1 MYDYHTHSNISDDG
15 NAPMEAMAEAG
26 AAAGLREIAITDHY
40 DPDYPDPDWSSDLD
54 FPHYHKE
61 LERTA
66 ERFASRIRVVKGIE
80 IGLQHGSTLEKCRS
94 AAAAYPYD
102 FIIGSFHCAEGFEL
116 SHGGFFDDRTVDE
129 ATEAFYSYVY
139 DTLLQTDAYD
149 VLGHINVVDRYGSHL
164 PTPSCGA
171 DQVDAILRHLIEK
184 GKGIEIN
191 TSSFRYGMGNHTTP
205 TDRILRRY
213 RELGG
218 EIITVGSD
226 AHAPRHVGHGLQ
238 WGYDT
243 LRGLGYRY
251 VTCFSRRSPR
261 FVAIP

>member
-15 NAPMEAMAEAG
+15 NAPMAAMAEAG
-26 AAAGLREIAITDHY
+26 AAIGLREIAITDHY

-54 FPHYHKE
+54 FPYYQAE

-66 ERFASRIRVVKGIE
+66 DRFQDRIRIVKGIE
-80 IGLQHGSTLEKCRS
+80 IGLQHGATLEKCRK

-116 SHGGFFDDRTVDE
+116 SHGGFFDDRTVEE
-129 ATEAFYSYVY
+129 ATEAFYTYVLE
-139 DTLLQTDAYD
+139 TLRQTDAFD
-149 VLGHINVVDRYGSHL
+149 VLGHINVVDRYGSHI
-164 PTPSCGA
+164 PDPSCGA
-171 DQVDAILRHLIEK
+171 GQVDEILRHLIEK

-191 TSSFRYGMGNHTTP
+191 TSSFRYGMGDHTTP

-218 EIITVGSD
+218 EIVTVGSD
-226 AHAPRHVGHGLQ
+226 AHAPRHVGQGLA
-238 WGYDT
+238 WGYGK
-243 LRGLGYRY
+243 LRELGFRY
-251 VTCFSRRSPR
+251 LTCYALREPR
-261 FVAIP
+261 FVPIP